1 MGVGCRPLRVL
12 TFTRVFPNGQQ
23 PLHGVFVGE
32 RIRALSRLCD
42 LQVIAPVPWTPPTR
56 LLGKR
61 YYSYSRIP
69 REEFHER
76 IPLKHPRF
84 LVCPKFFKSV
94 DGMLMA
100 AYSWQALSSMR
111 RSFPFDVIDAH
122 WAYPDGLAAAVLA
135 KVFNVPLV
143 LTIRGDDINV
153 LPDFFLRRQ
162 LIRWALRQAALVIA
176 LSRELK
182 ERAQSLGDV
191 ASKTVV
197 IPNGINSEIFYPGD
211 RSEARRRLGLSPEGR
226 ILLSVGR
233 LHSSKGYPLL
243 VEALGQLSTEARDL
257 RIVIVGESDHEA
269 DARPAIEAAAHR
281 LGITEKVKLVGA
293 QPHSVVADWYRAA
306 DLFCL
311 PTHREGSANVL
322 LEALAC
328 GLPCITTPVGGNP
341 DIISTEEVGILVNP
355 EVKLLAP
362 AIAQGLARH
371 WDRVRIA
378 DHVRKRT
385 WASVAS
391 ECYENLSRVV
401 TLSRETSR

>member
-1 MGVGCRPLRVL
+1 
-12 TFTRVFPNGQQ
+12 
-23 PLHGVFVGE
+23 
-32 RIRALSRLCD
+32 
-42 LQVIAPVPWTPPTR
+42 
-56 LLGKR
+56 
-61 YYSYSRIP
+61 
-69 REEFHER
+69 
-76 IPLKHPRF
+76 
-84 LVCPKFFKSV
+84 
-94 DGMLMA
+94 
-100 AYSWQALSSMR
+100 
-111 RSFPFDVIDAH
+111 
-122 WAYPDGLAAAVLA
+122 
-135 KVFNVPLV
+135 
-143 LTIRGDDINV
+143 
-153 LPDFFLRRQ
+153 
-162 LIRWALRQAALVIA
+162 
-176 LSRELK
+176 
-182 ERAQSLGDV
+182 
-191 ASKTVV
+191 VV

-269 DARPAIEAAAHR
+269 DARPTIEAAAHR

-355 EVKLLAP
+355 EVNSLAH
-362 AIAQGLARH
+362 AIARGLTRR
-371 WDRVRIA
+371 WDRERIA
-378 DHVRKRT
+378 AHVRKRT

-391 ECYENLSRVV
+391 ECYEHLSRVV

>member
-1 MGVGCRPLRVL
+1 M
-12 TFTRVFPNGQQ
+12 
-23 PLHGVFVGE
+23 
-32 RIRALSRLCD
+32 
-42 LQVIAPVPWTPPTR
+42 
-56 LLGKR
+56 
-61 YYSYSRIP
+61 
-69 REEFHER
+69 
-76 IPLKHPRF
+76 
-84 LVCPKFFKSV
+84 
-94 DGMLMA
+94 
-100 AYSWQALSSMR
+100 
-111 RSFPFDVIDAH
+111 
-122 WAYPDGLAAAVLA
+122 
-135 KVFNVPLV
+135 
-143 LTIRGDDINV
+143 
-153 LPDFFLRRQ
+153 
-162 LIRWALRQAALVIA
+162 
-176 LSRELK
+176 
-182 ERAQSLGDV
+182 QSLSDA

-197 IPNGINSEIFYPGD
+197 IPNGINSEIFCPGD

-281 LGITEKVKLVGA
+281 LGISEKVKLVGA

-355 EVKLLAP
+355 EVKLLAR
-362 AIAQGLARH
+362 AIAQSLARR
-371 WDRVRIA
+371 WDRERIA

-391 ECYENLSRVV
+391 ECYENLSRVANFKSGNV
-401 TLSRETSR
+401 AMNILYHHRTLGDGAEGIHVSSIVEAFRALGHDVKLTSLIGEEVAVSTPRVRMLEHVRRRMPRSLYEVMEIGYSVAGYRLLTSQVNGWKPEFLYERYMLFNMAGLMAARRLGIPLVLEVNAPLAYERAQYERLSLKRAAQLFERSLFRSADLVLTVSTPLKDYIVQQGVPSGKCFCAS